1 METQDPATKRLSRT
15 RRRLFGAFLS
25 AALIAASLI
34 GIEVAAQIAY
44 RYWHGNWLFAEPP
57 QHHSQLMRRHPYL
70 VGALKPNVDIKL
82 GKGTV
87 HHNALGFRGPEVLL
101 KKPNGVTRIVL
112 LGGSST
118 YGTRVTDEEAWF
130 TFLQQDLGTSYEVIN
145 LGVPGYSSLEH
156 LIQTA
161 FWLSDLSPDIAIYYV
176 GWNDVR
182 NVHVKGLQAD
192 YSDFHGPSQFENL
205 GLLLSENRGKMVS
218 VYLLR
223 KALFSRLF
231 PEPEGQYTIEGTSDK
246 LTTKMDSRALALY
259 ERNMGNIVAIC
270 RKLAIRPVLVPQLLN
285 YDRLTA
291 DKPYYWI
298 PYIKER
304 DLKRAMTAYNDALRN
319 LSQENRAEFVEQVL
333 QEQFRSDDFADEGH
347 FNALGG
353 KKFAGILAAY
363 LRQHSIN

>member
-1 METQDPATKRLSRT
+1 
-15 RRRLFGAFLS
+15 
-25 AALIAASLI
+25 
-34 GIEVAAQIAY
+34 
-44 RYWHGNWLFAEPP
+44 
-57 QHHSQLMRRHPYL
+57 
-70 VGALKPNVDIKL
+70 
-82 GKGTV
+82 
-87 HHNALGFRGPEVLL
+87 
-101 KKPNGVTRIVL
+101 
-112 LGGSST
+112 
-118 YGTRVTDEEAWF
+118 
-130 TFLQQDLGTSYEVIN
+130 
-145 LGVPGYSSLEH
+145 
-156 LIQTA
+156 
-161 FWLSDLSPDIAIYYV
+161 
-176 GWNDVR
+176 
-182 NVHVKGLQAD
+182 
-192 YSDFHGPSQFENL
+192 
-205 GLLLSENRGKMVS
+205 
-218 VYLLR
+218 LR
-223 KALFSRLF
+223 KELFSRLF

-259 ERNMGNIVAIC
+259 ERNMDNIVAIC